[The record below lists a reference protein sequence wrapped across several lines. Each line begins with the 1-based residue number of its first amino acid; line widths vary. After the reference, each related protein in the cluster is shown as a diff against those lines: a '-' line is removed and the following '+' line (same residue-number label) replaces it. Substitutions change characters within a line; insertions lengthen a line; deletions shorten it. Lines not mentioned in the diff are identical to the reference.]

1 VDVGA
6 RAELYGELDRMAASG
21 RALLMVSSD
30 LRELMAMA
38 DRIGVMSAGR
48 LVAVFERGQW
58 SEQSLLAA
66 AFSEPGGRE
75 APGHSSSPT
84 PATA

>member
-1 VDVGA
+1 
-6 RAELYGELDRMAASG
+6 
-21 RALLMVSSD
+21 MVSSD

-48 LVAVFERGQW
+48 LVAVFERGEW

-66 AFSEPGGRE
+66 AFSRARRTPQHH
-75 APGHSSSPT
+75 PSTPSPVI
-84 PATA
+84 A

>member
-1 VDVGA
+1 MGA
-6 RAELYGELDRMAASG
+6 RADLYAELDRMTDAG

-30 LRELMAMA
+30 LRELMAMC

-48 LVAVFERGQW
+48 LVAVFERGEW

-66 AFSEPGGRE
+66 AFSDAAG
-75 APGHSSSPT
+75 APAAPAPSSL
-84 PATA
+84 PA

>member
-1 VDVGA
+1 
-6 RAELYGELDRMAASG
+6 MC
-21 RALLMVSSD
+21 
-30 LRELMAMA
+30 

-66 AFSEPGGRE
+66 AFSDATGR
-75 APGHSSSPT
+75 AAT
-84 PATA
+84 PATATSPLSDSNPARTATAETP